1 MVFAAECLRLTFTC
15 CSPNDCSEIHLHVF
29 ILQRLQAGGRKLP
42 RHTKKQQRY
51 GRHRA
56 QQQFLPF
63 HTKHV
68 TEVLF
73 CDIPL
78 RDFTRYQHPDGTE
91 GGGGGAT
98 RPYTFIPLTPI
109 RSTSSTS
116 ITLCPHLPPS
126 KQANKT
132 TSSRCRFSKKMYLTA
147 LELIQQEGPGAHQKY
162 LYLHFSY
169 SGDEP
174 T

>member
-91 GGGGGAT
+91 GGGGGLLAHT
-98 RPYTFIPLTPI
+98 RLFLSPLSEVLPQPPLHSAPT
-109 RSTSSTS
+109 
-116 ITLCPHLPPS
+116 CPLQSRQTKLHHLGVAS
-126 KQANKT
+126 VRK
-132 TSSRCRFSKKMYLTA
+132 CIL
-147 LELIQQEGPGAHQKY
+147 
-162 LYLHFSY
+162 LHLS
-169 SGDEP
+169 
-174 T
+174 